1 MEKDQLKQL
10 NAKIQLDSEFK
21 PKAAKILDKMVKDFE
36 KLYSKKG
43 AVFDFGE
50 YVSNWENALEKH
62 YKDVCEKFAG
72 IASEELKQELSEE
85 KQELFEAALLVM
97 MERRKEESAKSIVDT
112 TSEQTEDSLEKA
124 SLYLQQENIQ
134 QNNKILAAVAAEIL
148 ANKIDGRA
156 KTIAM
161 TETQFIAETVK
172 NIEADCIT
180 NNRNEYLQAAIN
192 RNPFYIS
199 SEYMTG
205 VAAEYSKE
213 WISALLPTTRPAHAA
228 AHGQIVS
235 KNGLFYVGGEYLRY
249 PSDTSMGASAGNT
262 INCYCTVRYA
272 K

>member
-112 TSEQTEDSLEKA
+112 TSEQI
-124 SLYLQQENIQ
+124 Y
-134 QNNKILAAVAAEIL
+134 
-148 ANKIDGRA
+148 
-156 KTIAM
+156 
-161 TETQFIAETVK
+161 
-172 NIEADCIT
+172 
-180 NNRNEYLQAAIN
+180 
-192 RNPFYIS
+192 
-199 SEYMTG
+199 
-205 VAAEYSKE
+205 
-213 WISALLPTTRPAHAA
+213 
-228 AHGQIVS
+228 
-235 KNGLFYVGGEYLRY
+235 
-249 PSDTSMGASAGNT
+249 
-262 INCYCTVRYA
+262 
-272 K
+272 